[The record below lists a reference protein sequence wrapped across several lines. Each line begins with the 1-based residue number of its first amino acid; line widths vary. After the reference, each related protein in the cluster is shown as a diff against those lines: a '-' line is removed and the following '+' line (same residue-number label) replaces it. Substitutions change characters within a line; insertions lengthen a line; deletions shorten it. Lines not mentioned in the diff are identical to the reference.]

1 MRNKDLITLVKRFL
15 YAFLISTTVLFNSC
29 QEDNVSIANLAN
41 NHEIEAKNDSKIVAG
56 DITVENI
63 KDFSASELLQ
73 MKAYLKAAGIDV
85 SGIVIE
91 EKPSERGIINDL
103 LLRAIKVTTKSPH
116 PADSTRTIDLSG
128 VLLVPKIALTS
139 LRLVVAP
146 VPTFTTNEKA
156 PSNLFQNNIAL
167 LPDGMLNYLYFWS
180 LQAYEGFAVLLPDYP
195 GFGDSYQQCF
205 IPYVVQKPMVRAA
218 IDITKAAQ
226 QVMLSEG
233 YRYKNELVIT
243 GYSQG
248 AFVATSLAR
257 ELETNPSHNL
267 SLNLLVSGG
276 TPADLMHIANGVR
289 SADDLPTP
297 YLMPYAICGFKSNGY
312 PDIIISDILTEPSA
326 SDAYMYF
333 DGTHSDISDAFPSQ
347 VSELFT
353 QDFIDNLETSPK
365 LVTIKRAL
373 QENSIQPWPNQCKI
387 VMIHGEQDDTVYTE
401 NAQNF
406 ANRQNEIGGNVT
418 FRTVLGN
425 HTTSV
430 IQYYLSASTNLLI
443 YK

>member
-1 MRNKDLITLVKRFL
+1 MLFFISIAVLIK
-15 YAFLISTTVLFNSC
+15 SC
-29 QEDNVSIANLAN
+29 QEDNISTASLTN
-41 NHEIEAKNDSKIVAG
+41 NDGIEAKSNSLSIVG
-56 DITVENI
+56 DIIAENV
-63 KDFSASELLQ
+63 KDFNASELLQ
-73 MKAYLKAAGIDV
+73 MKVYLKTAGIDV
-85 SGIVIE
+85 TDIVIE
-91 EKPSERGIINDL
+91 EKPLERGIINDL
-103 LLRAIKVTTKSPH
+103 LLRAIKVTTKSLH

-128 VLLVPKIALTS
+128 VLLVPKIALTP

-195 GFGDSYQQCF
+195 GFGDSYEQCF

-233 YRYKNELVIT
+233 YRYKNELIVT

-248 AFVATSLAR
+248 GFVATSMAR

-276 TPADLMHIANGVR
+276 TPADLMYIANGVR
-289 SADDLPTP
+289 NADDLPIP

-312 PDIIISDILTEPSA
+312 PDIIIPDILTEPSA
-326 SDAYMYF
+326 SDAYMHF

-353 QDFIDNLETSPK
+353 QNFIDNLETSPK
-365 LVTIKRAL
+365 LTTIKRAL
-373 QENSIQPWPNQCKI
+373 QENSIQPWPKQCKM
-387 VMIHGEQDDTVYTE
+387 VMIHGEQDNTVHTE

-406 ANRQNEIGGNVT
+406 TNRQNEIGGNVT
-418 FRTVLGN
+418 FSTVLGN

-430 IQYYLSASTNLLI
+430 IQYYLYASTNLLI